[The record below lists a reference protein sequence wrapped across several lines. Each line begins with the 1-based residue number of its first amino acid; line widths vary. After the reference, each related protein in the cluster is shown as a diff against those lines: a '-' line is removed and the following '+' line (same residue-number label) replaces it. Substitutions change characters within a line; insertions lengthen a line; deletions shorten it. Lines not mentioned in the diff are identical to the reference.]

1 MQQHTAS
8 VEEIVRFRVREFIQ
22 EVVEDEL
29 EEAIGRS
36 RYARGGEGYRNGHR
50 ERRLLTTMGPVTL
63 DVPRARL
70 FGGENGDGEFRS
82 GVLPKS
88 KRLTPN
94 AEALIVAVYLC
105 GASTRKT
112 RTALAEVLGPGVSKS
127 TVSRCLSK
135 LKPDWEAWQRR
146 DLSDE
151 VYPRLILDGLSVS
164 VRMDK
169 TAYRLSILVAL
180 GVTPDGRKVV
190 LAMKDM
196 GGESKESW
204 RELLDDMTSRGLEA
218 PELVISDGSKG
229 LLSALSELWPKVLV
243 QRCTVHKERNLLSY
257 LPEKLHAELK
267 ADYTGM
273 MYAQSKE
280 EALSLRREFLT
291 KWRSKCPKV
300 ARSLEEAGEELF
312 TFLRFPRSQ
321 WKSLR
326 TTNAIERLNEEYRRR
341 IKVQG
346 VAPSGESVCLLF
358 WALVA
363 SGALTL
369 RRVDGWETLATPPME
384 LDLAA

>member
-1 MQQHTAS
+1 MRQHTVS
-8 VEEIVRFRVREFIQ
+8 VEEIVRFRIREFIQ

-36 RYARGGEGYRNGHR
+36 RYARGGDGYRNGHR
-50 ERRLLTTMGPVTL
+50 ERHLLTTLGPVTL

-70 FGGENGDGEFRS
+70 FAPEGEAEFHSR
-82 GVLPKS
+82 VLPKG
-88 KRLTPN
+88 KKLTPN

-146 DLSDE
+146 DLSTE
-151 VYPRLILDGLSVS
+151 SCPRLILDGLSVS

-169 TAYRLSILVAL
+169 TAHRLSVLVAL
-180 GVTPDGRKVV
+180 GVRADGQKVV

-196 GGESKESW
+196 GGESKEAW
-204 RELLDDMTSRGLEA
+204 RELLDDLVSRGLTA
-218 PELVISDGSKG
+218 PELVVSDGSKG
-229 LLSALSELWPKVLV
+229 LHAALAELWPRVLV

-267 ADYTGM
+267 ADYAEM
-273 MYAQSKE
+273 MYAESLQA
-280 EALSLRREFLT
+280 ALSARRSFLT
-291 KWRSKCPKV
+291 KWRPKCPKV
-300 ARSLEEAGEELF
+300 AKSLEEAGGELF
-312 TFLRFPRSQ
+312 TYLRFPRSQ

-346 VAPSGESVCLLF
+346 VAPSGESVCMLF

-369 RRVDGWETLATPPME
+369 RRVDGWDTLATPPRE